1 VIQLDDPLKIFDM
14 EMRKD
19 VDPAARIIA
28 NFTIIAH
35 YLTRYSP
42 YMSGYFIDFL

>member
-1 VIQLDDPLKIFDM
+1 MTGFDDLLDI
-14 EMRKD
+14 EMRND
-19 VDPAARIIA
+19 VDPEARIIA
-28 NFTIIAH
+28 NFGINAH